1 MDSQILKTEKHQL
14 LMLTM
19 CLPACSWAQISTT
32 LFDYAI
38 TKLGR
43 FLQNVITINFRGR
56 FFSFQHYEKNY
67 RIASM
72 LIITRPLTTP
82 RDVERTESGSMFFET
97 SSSSNESS
105 RKYENIALK
114 STMAKQWNSLVP
126 Q

>member
-1 MDSQILKTEKHQL
+1 MDPQIRKTEKHQL
-14 LMLTM
+14 LTLTM
-19 CLPACSWAQISTT
+19 RLPACSWAQITT
-32 LFDYAI
+32 TPFDYAI

-43 FLQNVITINFRGR
+43 FLQNVITINFRSR

-97 SSSSNESS
+97 NHF
-105 RKYENIALK
+105 LK
-114 STMAKQWNSLVP
+114 FERIE
-126 Q
+126 